1 MGVLPDLQKQNKIKN
16 NQIYRGK
23 KSPGVLPEMQK
34 YIQCRHKTGV

>member
-23 KSPGVLPEMQK
+23 EPSGVLPEMQK
-34 YIQCRHKTGV
+34 HI